1 MKEPNMNIMS
11 KKADELTVR
20 DSLVINLVVLVVIPV
35 VTIGGAVVA
44 EKVMNAF
51 DKRAIRRANK
61 QAQKKN

>member
-1 MKEPNMNIMS
+1 MNIMS

-44 EKVMNAF
+44 EEVMNAF